1 MKEPTTNILVPKL
14 LDKTSLYAN
23 NLKTRIKID
32 GIFNEFDESANVNF
46 KKFIKLS
53 QQRYKSVKSGTH
65 LNNILNNQKQEIKEL
80 SDNILTNKFYNNNE
94 IEKESK
100 KLLKKMGIKENQD
113 LFELR
118 KDIIS
123 KTNSLTKVEIKNR
136 EKLLKNALKK
146 RKRENKVL
154 SYLPKQENKVKN
166 NLSNLQRKM
175 SIKYNGKI
183 ININELNDKKQF
195 FDDLMKND
203 FSRLNKNFKDYIT
216 HLKDIKMK
224 EQDEMTKRQSNREKY
239 SFLNNFSPERI
250 KFLSYYSFLNN
261 FSPERIKF
269 LSYRED
275 DLNAKKPKK
284 KDEQKIDIMRLMRY
298 TKRGNKKWFKKGL
311 KNKEFKQIPKF
322 NPKQQQEL
330 KPIFKSINTTTNNF
344 HKNKTDLENINLS
357 TGQSNIYNKTD
368 SNFFNNYKNTIKTV
382 RNEADKASHMNQN
395 FDTKM
400 KTMENFFNTKNLPK
414 IEEYDNI
421 INHTHYFAHN
431 KLSNNVTVNSLKKD
445 KFGYDRN
452 SLDNQKEIFESYNT
466 AYLNKK
472 IFWEQEDRKKE
483 LIKKNKEAEIE
494 DTKNFLKEIKRI
506 GRKPNFYTDPYSTRD
521 SNINS
526 LIQIFNE
533 TLTDEFYSKKKMESK
548 VNEFNSLMEEK
559 EKEKK
564 LHEEYMNKMMIEE
577 EKKMREKDISYQIF
591 SKMKEKLRKENDEEN
606 KGEDIDFNYKLFL
619 SKGLVSNKIKTDPY
633 LDYKEFFQY
642 EKEKQKRLNMEN
654 DINKFV

>member
-250 KFLSYYSFLNN
+250 KFLSY
-261 FSPERIKF
+261 
-269 LSYRED
+269 RED

-284 KDEQKIDIMRLMRY
+284 KDEQKIDIMKLMRY

-357 TGQSNIYNKTD
+357 TGQNNIYNKTD

>member
-23 NLKTRIKID
+23 NLKNRIKID

-100 KLLKKMGIKENQD
+100 KLLKKMGIEENQD

-195 FDDLMKND
+195 FDDLMLND
-203 FSRLNKNFKDYIT
+203 YARLDKNFKDYLT

-224 EQDEMTKRQSNREKY
+224 EPDETTKRQSNKEKY
-239 SFLNNFSPERI
+239 SYL
-250 KFLSYYSFLNN
+250 YN

-275 DLNAKKPKK
+275 DLNAKRPKK
-284 KDEQKIDIMRLMRY
+284 KDEQKIDIMKLMRY
-298 TKRGNKKWFKKGL
+298 TKRGNKKLFKKGL
-311 KNKEFKQIPKF
+311 KDKGFKPIPKL
-322 NPKQQQEL
+322 NSKQDPEL
-330 KPIFKSINTTTNNF
+330 KPIFKSINTTANNF
-344 HKNKTDLENINLS
+344 HKNQTDLDNINLS
-357 TGQSNIYNKTD
+357 SSISNNYNKTD

-382 RNEADKASHMNQN
+382 RNEADKASHMTQN
-395 FDTKM
+395 FDKKL

-414 IEEYDNI
+414 IEEYENI
-421 INHTHYFAHN
+421 INHTHYLVHN
-431 KLSNNVTVNSLKKD
+431 KLSNNLTTNSLKKD

-521 SNINS
+521 SNINT
-526 LIQIFNE
+526 LIQIFNG
-533 TLTDEFYSKKKMESK
+533 TLTDEFYSKKRMESK

-559 EKEKK
+559 QKEKK
-564 LHEEYMNKMMIEE
+564 MEEEYMNQKMIEE
-577 EKKMREKDISYQIF
+577 EQKRREKDISYQIF
-591 SKMKEKLRKENDEEN
+591 SKMKEKLRKENEEGN

-619 SKGLVSNKIKTDPY
+619 SKGLVTNKTKTDPY
-633 LDYKEFFQY
+633 LDYKEFFKY
-642 EKEKQKRLNMEN
+642 EKEKQKQIDMEN

>member
-23 NLKTRIKID
+23 NLKNRIKID

-100 KLLKKMGIKENQD
+100 KLLKKMGVKENQD

-175 SIKYNGKI
+175 SIKYNGKL

-203 FSRLNKNFKDYIT
+203 FSRLNKNFKDYLT

-239 SFLNNFSPERI
+239 SFL
-250 KFLSYYSFLNN
+250 YN

-284 KDEQKIDIMRLMRY
+284 KDEPKVDIMKLMRY

-311 KNKEFKQIPKF
+311 KNKEFKQIPKL
-322 NPKQQQEL
+322 NQKQQPEL

-357 TGQSNIYNKTD
+357 TGQNNIYNKTD

-382 RNEADKASHMNQN
+382 RNEADKASHMTQN

-591 SKMKEKLRKENDEEN
+591 SKMKETLRKENEEEN

-642 EKEKQKRLNMEN
+642 EKEKQKQLNMEN

>member
-250 KFLSYYSFLNN
+250 KFLSY
-261 FSPERIKF
+261 
-269 LSYRED
+269 RED

-284 KDEQKIDIMRLMRY
+284 KDEQKIDIMKLMRY

-330 KPIFKSINTTTNNF
+330 KPIFKSINTTTNDF

-357 TGQSNIYNKTD
+357 TGQNNIYNKTD

-591 SKMKEKLRKENDEEN
+591 SKMKETLRKENEEEN

>member
-250 KFLSYYSFLNN
+250 KFLSY
-261 FSPERIKF
+261 
-269 LSYRED
+269 RED

-284 KDEQKIDIMRLMRY
+284 KDEQKIDIMKLMRY

-591 SKMKEKLRKENDEEN
+591 SKMKETLRKENEEEN

>member
-239 SFLNNFSPERI
+239 G
-250 KFLSYYSFLNN
+250 FLNN

-284 KDEQKIDIMRLMRY
+284 KDEQKIDIMKLMRY
-298 TKRGNKKWFKKGL
+298 TKRGNKKWFKKGI

-564 LHEEYMNKMMIEE
+564 LHEEYMNKMMNEE

-591 SKMKEKLRKENDEEN
+591 SKMKETLRKENEEEN

>member
-65 LNNILNNQKQEIKEL
+65 LNNIINNQKQEIKEL

-250 KFLSYYSFLNN
+250 KFLSY
-261 FSPERIKF
+261 
-269 LSYRED
+269 RED

-284 KDEQKIDIMRLMRY
+284 KDEQKIDIMKLMRY

-357 TGQSNIYNKTD
+357 TGQNNIYNKTD

-591 SKMKEKLRKENDEEN
+591 SKMKETLKKENEEEN

>member
-23 NLKTRIKID
+23 NLKNRIKID

-100 KLLKKMGIKENQD
+100 KLLKKMGVKENQD

-136 EKLLKNALKK
+136 DKLLKNALKK

-175 SIKYNGKI
+175 SIKYNGKL

-203 FSRLNKNFKDYIT
+203 FSRLNKNFKDYLT
-216 HLKDIKMK
+216 HLKDIKMN

-239 SFLNNFSPERI
+239 SFL
-250 KFLSYYSFLNN
+250 YN

-284 KDEQKIDIMRLMRY
+284 KDEPKVDIMKLMRY

-311 KNKEFKQIPKF
+311 KNKEFKQIPKL
-322 NPKQQQEL
+322 NPKQQPEL

-357 TGQSNIYNKTD
+357 TGQNNIYNKTD

-382 RNEADKASHMNQN
+382 RNEADKASHMTQN

-642 EKEKQKRLNMEN
+642 EKEKQKQLNMEN

>member
-32 GIFNEFDESANVNF
+32 GIFNEFDESANVDF

-250 KFLSYYSFLNN
+250 KFLSY
-261 FSPERIKF
+261 
-269 LSYRED
+269 RED

-284 KDEQKIDIMRLMRY
+284 KDEQKIDIMKLMRY

-591 SKMKEKLRKENDEEN
+591 SKMKETLRKENEEEN

>member
-23 NLKTRIKID
+23 NLKNRIKID

-100 KLLKKMGIKENQD
+100 KLLKKMGVKENQD

-175 SIKYNGKI
+175 SIKYNGKL

-203 FSRLNKNFKDYIT
+203 FSRLNKNFKDYLT

-239 SFLNNFSPERI
+239 SFL
-250 KFLSYYSFLNN
+250 YN

-284 KDEQKIDIMRLMRY
+284 KDEPKVDIMKLMRY

-311 KNKEFKQIPKF
+311 KNKEFKQIPKL
-322 NPKQQQEL
+322 NQKQQPEL

-357 TGQSNIYNKTD
+357 TGQNNIYNKTD

-382 RNEADKASHMNQN
+382 RNEADKASHMTQN

-642 EKEKQKRLNMEN
+642 EKEKQKQLNMEN

>member
-23 NLKTRIKID
+23 NLKNRIKID

-100 KLLKKMGIKENQD
+100 KLLKKMGVKENQD

-175 SIKYNGKI
+175 SIKYNGKL

-239 SFLNNFSPERI
+239 SFL
-250 KFLSYYSFLNN
+250 YN

-284 KDEQKIDIMRLMRY
+284 KDEPKVDIMKLMRY

-311 KNKEFKQIPKF
+311 KNKEFKQIPKL
-322 NPKQQQEL
+322 NQKQQPEL

-357 TGQSNIYNKTD
+357 TGQNNIYNKTD

-382 RNEADKASHMNQN
+382 RNEADKASHMTQN

-548 VNEFNSLMEEK
+548 VNEFNNLMEEK

-591 SKMKEKLRKENDEEN
+591 SKMKETLRKENEEEN

-642 EKEKQKRLNMEN
+642 EKEKQKQLNMEN

>member
-239 SFLNNFSPERI
+239 G
-250 KFLSYYSFLNN
+250 FLNN

-284 KDEQKIDIMRLMRY
+284 KDEQKIDIMKLMRY

-357 TGQSNIYNKTD
+357 TGQNNIYNKTD

-591 SKMKEKLRKENDEEN
+591 SKMKETLRKENEEEN

>member
-23 NLKTRIKID
+23 NLTTRIKID

-239 SFLNNFSPERI
+239 N
-250 KFLSYYSFLNN
+250 FLNN

-284 KDEQKIDIMRLMRY
+284 KDEQKIDIMKLMRY

-357 TGQSNIYNKTD
+357 TGQNNIYNKTD

-382 RNEADKASHMNQN
+382 RNEADKASHMTQN

-591 SKMKEKLRKENDEEN
+591 SKMKETLRKENEEEN

>member
-250 KFLSYYSFLNN
+250 KFLSY
-261 FSPERIKF
+261 
-269 LSYRED
+269 RED

-284 KDEQKIDIMRLMRY
+284 KDEQKIDIMKLMRY

-357 TGQSNIYNKTD
+357 TGQNNIYNKTD

-642 EKEKQKRLNMEN
+642 EKEKQKQLNMEN

>member
-23 NLKTRIKID
+23 NLKNRIKID

-80 SDNILTNKFYNNNE
+80 FDNILTNKFYNNNE

-100 KLLKKMGIKENQD
+100 KLLKKMGVKENQD

-175 SIKYNGKI
+175 SIKYNGKL

-203 FSRLNKNFKDYIT
+203 FSRLNKNFKDYLT

-239 SFLNNFSPERI
+239 SFL
-250 KFLSYYSFLNN
+250 YN

-284 KDEQKIDIMRLMRY
+284 KDEPKVDIMKLMRY

-311 KNKEFKQIPKF
+311 KNKEFKQIPKL
-322 NPKQQQEL
+322 NQKQQPEL

-357 TGQSNIYNKTD
+357 TGQNNIYNKTD

-382 RNEADKASHMNQN
+382 RNEADKASHMTQN

-642 EKEKQKRLNMEN
+642 EKEKQKQLNMEN

>member
-250 KFLSYYSFLNN
+250 KFLSY
-261 FSPERIKF
+261 
-269 LSYRED
+269 RED

-284 KDEQKIDIMRLMRY
+284 KDEQKIDIMKLMRY

-357 TGQSNIYNKTD
+357 TGQSDIYNKTD

-591 SKMKEKLRKENDEEN
+591 SKMKETLRKENEEEN

>member
-23 NLKTRIKID
+23 NLKNRIKID

-100 KLLKKMGIKENQD
+100 KLLKKMGVKENQD

-175 SIKYNGKI
+175 SIKYNGKL

-203 FSRLNKNFKDYIT
+203 FSRLNKNFKDYLT

-239 SFLNNFSPERI
+239 SFL
-250 KFLSYYSFLNN
+250 YN

-284 KDEQKIDIMRLMRY
+284 KDEPKVDIMKLMRY

-311 KNKEFKQIPKF
+311 KNKEFKQIPKL
-322 NPKQQQEL
+322 NQKQQPEL

-357 TGQSNIYNKTD
+357 TGQNNIYNKTD

-382 RNEADKASHMNQN
+382 RNEADKASHMTQN

-591 SKMKEKLRKENDEEN
+591 SKMKETLRKENEEEN

>member
-23 NLKTRIKID
+23 NLKNRIKID

-175 SIKYNGKI
+175 SIKYNGKL
-183 ININELNDKKQF
+183 INMNELNDKKQF
-195 FDDLMKND
+195 FDDLMLND
-203 FSRLNKNFKDYIT
+203 YARLDKNFKDYLT

-224 EQDEMTKRQSNREKY
+224 EPDETTKRQSNKEKY
-239 SFLNNFSPERI
+239 SYL
-250 KFLSYYSFLNN
+250 YN

-275 DLNAKKPKK
+275 DLNAKRPKK
-284 KDEQKIDIMRLMRY
+284 KDEPKVEIIKNYFLCIQV
-298 TKRGNKKWFKKGL
+298 KR
-311 KNKEFKQIPKF
+311 
-322 NPKQQQEL
+322 
-330 KPIFKSINTTTNNF
+330 
-344 HKNKTDLENINLS
+344 
-357 TGQSNIYNKTD
+357 
-368 SNFFNNYKNTIKTV
+368 
-382 RNEADKASHMNQN
+382 
-395 FDTKM
+395 
-400 KTMENFFNTKNLPK
+400 
-414 IEEYDNI
+414 
-421 INHTHYFAHN
+421 
-431 KLSNNVTVNSLKKD
+431 
-445 KFGYDRN
+445 
-452 SLDNQKEIFESYNT
+452 
-466 AYLNKK
+466 
-472 IFWEQEDRKKE
+472 
-483 LIKKNKEAEIE
+483 
-494 DTKNFLKEIKRI
+494 IKR
-506 GRKPNFYTDPYSTRD
+506 
-521 SNINS
+521 
-526 LIQIFNE
+526 
-533 TLTDEFYSKKKMESK
+533 
-548 VNEFNSLMEEK
+548 
-559 EKEKK
+559 
-564 LHEEYMNKMMIEE
+564 
-577 EKKMREKDISYQIF
+577 
-591 SKMKEKLRKENDEEN
+591 
-606 KGEDIDFNYKLFL
+606 
-619 SKGLVSNKIKTDPY
+619 
-633 LDYKEFFQY
+633 
-642 EKEKQKRLNMEN
+642 KR
-654 DINKFV
+654 I

>member
-250 KFLSYYSFLNN
+250 KFLSY
-261 FSPERIKF
+261 
-269 LSYRED
+269 RED

-284 KDEQKIDIMRLMRY
+284 KDEQKIDIMKLMRY

-330 KPIFKSINTTTNNF
+330 KPIFKSINTITNNF

-357 TGQSNIYNKTD
+357 TGQNNIYNKTD

-591 SKMKEKLRKENDEEN
+591 SKMKETLRKENEEEN